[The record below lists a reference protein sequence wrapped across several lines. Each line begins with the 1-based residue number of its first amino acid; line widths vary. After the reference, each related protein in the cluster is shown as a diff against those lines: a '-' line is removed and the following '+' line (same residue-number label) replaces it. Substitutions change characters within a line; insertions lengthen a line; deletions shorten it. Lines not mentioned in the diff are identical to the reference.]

1 MHAGLQGVWRVVR
14 RAAWCGVQRARH
26 VLDVISGLA
35 HAHEHNVTQGRHAVL
50 PHSGAGSVQ
59 LQQDLIGGEGAQQP
73 HRARRAEGAALPA
86 AHLGRHAERREAAVR
101 YDHSLDLVATWQA
114 EQQLAG
120 AALGD

>member
-73 HRARRAEGAALPA
+73 HRARRAEGTALPA
-86 AHLGRHAERREAAVR
+86 AHLGRHAER
-101 YDHSLDLVATWQA
+101 
-114 EQQLAG
+114 
-120 AALGD
+120 